1 MYLNPFTNEP
11 DRSGLGKQA
20 SQALIVI
27 SLGVLGHATSLMTV
41 GPICFADW
49 PKKAKGGHAMPPPPP
64 PAFAPPQTCFF
75 PPDDRRGLVCLGV
88 TRARAAPLPLHS
100 LGRPNICSVQWLV
113 MEKESRGGSREGRK
127 GPRWIHRSTEHQ
139 NNQQDDQERSERM
152 GRMGR
157 KFGITRC
164 VENAALESFV
174 DCSPAAAGFTEIV
187 NMYAAL
193 RRKKERLCGSINL
206 SFKIWPC
213 PATKRVKVT
222 TATSRIES

>member
-1 MYLNPFTNEP
+1 MLTGQKRPRE
-11 DRSGLGKQA
+11 
-20 SQALIVI
+20 
-27 SLGVLGHATSLMTV
+27 ATE
-41 GPICFADW
+41 
-49 PKKAKGGHAMPPPPP
+49 GHAMPPP

-157 KFGITRC
+157 KFGIARC

-174 DCSPAAAGFTEIV
+174 DSRGRGRWVYRNCEHVCRSAEKEGAVVWV
-187 NMYAAL
+187 N
-193 RRKKERLCGSINL
+193 KPFI
-206 SFKIWPC
+206 
-213 PATKRVKVT
+213 
-222 TATSRIES
+222 

>member
-49 PKKAKGGHAMPPPPP
+49 PKKAKGGHGRPRHASPSPSCLRSSTNM
-64 PAFAPPQTCFF
+64 FLSS
-75 PPDDRRGLVCLGV
+75 RRSTWACMSWRHP
-88 TRARAAPLPLHS
+88 RARAAPLPLHS

-157 KFGITRC
+157 KFGIARC

-174 DCSPAAAGFTEIV
+174 DCSRGRWVYRNCEHVCRSAEKEGAVVWV
-187 NMYAAL
+187 N
-193 RRKKERLCGSINL
+193 KPFI
-206 SFKIWPC
+206 
-213 PATKRVKVT
+213 
-222 TATSRIES
+222 